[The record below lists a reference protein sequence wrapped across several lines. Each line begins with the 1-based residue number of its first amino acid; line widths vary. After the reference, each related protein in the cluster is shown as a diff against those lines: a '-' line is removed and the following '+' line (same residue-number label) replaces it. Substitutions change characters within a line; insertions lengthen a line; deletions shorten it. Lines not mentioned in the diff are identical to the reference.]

1 MISPSASRNSSYLD
15 NYEAGPY
22 GSGSGSGGGSGYSSS
37 KGAMLAKGQR
47 LNQVGG
53 GGGDYRPSGLYSTQA
68 FNDMLNRTRLS
79 GGGQREASQTGS
91 STSSTRTVRMG
102 EAPEAPELATFVAP
116 EVDKRAIKAESQK
129 LAAPGIRTLRET
141 VQQAMGKNYE
151 NPNVR
156 KMTLREALQG
166 YGSGLEKVMSGA
178 NREARS
184 SHMQELDLKR
194 EEAQLNFNAQNQM
207 AMASYQNAWAD
218 YLKGSETI
226 TESQSQSQ
234 SEAGPVANTYKIG
247 SRTYTRDPLSGRP
260 VPVY

>member
-1 MISPSASRNSSYLD
+1 MITPSASRNSPYLD

-22 GSGSGSGGGSGYSSS
+22 GSAGGAGYDSS
-37 KGAMLAKGQR
+37 KGAMLAKGPR
-47 LNQVGG
+47 LNQPGG
-53 GGGDYRPSGLYSTQA
+53 GGGGVGGDYRPSGLYSTQA
-68 FNDMLNRTRLS
+68 FNEMLNRTRIGS
-79 GGGQREASQTGS
+79 GGGSGSGS
-91 STSSTRTVRMG
+91 SISTTRTIRKG
-102 EAPEAPELATFVAP
+102 EAPEAPEMAVYKAP
-116 EVDKRAIKAESQK
+116 EVNKRAIKAESQK
-129 LAAPGIRTLRET
+129 IAAPGIRTLRET

-194 EEAQLNFNAQNQM
+194 QEAQLNFTAQNQA

-226 TESQSQSQ
+226 TETSK
-234 SEAGPVANTYKIG
+234 EASTGTGGGVEMG
-247 SRTYTRDPLSGRP
+247 GRTYNYTRSPFTGNVQRI
-260 VPVY
+260 